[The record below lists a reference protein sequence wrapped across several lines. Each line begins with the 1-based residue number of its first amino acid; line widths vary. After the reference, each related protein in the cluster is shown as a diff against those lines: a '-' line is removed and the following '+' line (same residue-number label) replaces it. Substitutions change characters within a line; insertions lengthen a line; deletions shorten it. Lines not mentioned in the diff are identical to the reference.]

1 MADSP
6 QAVVID
12 CGTAVTKF
20 GFAGLDTPSTVSS
33 SSSTSPADKGLKTT
47 APEEKKGEGVSSAA
61 LGDGSPIQRGVITDW
76 DRMEKLWTYCFLSEM
91 KVLPEQHA
99 VLLTESMLSSKADR
113 EQITRVMFEKFRVES
128 LCLNV
133 TPVLSLFGCGR
144 ASGCAVEIGDGLT
157 QIVPV
162 YNGYALPHAVN
173 IMRKGGRDVSKHLRK
188 VRQQAEGLEM
198 VCLTFALPCCF
209 SLCVALLSLCQLLG
223 PKTLK
228 TPLRPS
234 TVQVIKEQSTFV
246 LESFDEERIAAVQKK
261 DQPFELPDGRII
273 QLGQERFKAP
283 EVLFKQDN
291 FDKDRLTGL
300 HQLLPDT
307 IMKCDADIRPS
318 LSENIVLSGGTS
330 LIPGIGRRLLAEGR
344 QVLPDDVCSKVRIEA
359 PPGRENMAW
368 VGASIIGSLSTFPL
382 MSISRSDYEES
393 GVSVVHKKCFNG

>member
-1 MADSP
+1 
-6 QAVVID
+6 
-12 CGTAVTKF
+12 
-20 GFAGLDTPSTVSS
+20 
-33 SSSTSPADKGLKTT
+33 
-47 APEEKKGEGVSSAA
+47 
-61 LGDGSPIQRGVITDW
+61 
-76 DRMEKLWTYCFLSEM
+76 M

-198 VCLTFALPCCF
+198 V
-209 SLCVALLSLCQLLG
+209 
-223 PKTLK
+223 
-228 TPLRPS
+228 
-234 TVQVIKEQSTFV
+234 IKEQSTFV
-246 LESFDEERIAAVQKK
+246 LESFDEESIAAVQKK